1 MRLRLSVFPKVLRL
15 AVLAKRLTVAVG
27 QFIKIKRFENSV
39 GVTSTPIVASN
50 KVFSNAASVS
60 EASSVEPKKN
70 IFNGIGFDDG
80 EPYFLEDYVIGAP
93 DFQDYTLGVQVI
105 KVFTK
110 APIGD
115 GAVFNDT
122 VFSVTVQ
129 KSFSDQ
135 FFATDDVDGAL
146 TDQDDVTLEF
156 FKATDHTPVVSE
168 IRIFNFSKEITDQQN
183 YFLEDYVAE
192 DYVVGPRVFAD
203 DAGTILSQGYVLGA
217 TYFAEDYV
225 GESRTFS

>member
-1 MRLRLSVFPKVLRL
+1 VKLRLSVSPKVLRL
-15 AVLAKRLTVAVG
+15 AILAKRLAVAVG
-27 QFIKIKRFENSV
+27 QFIKIKRLENSV
-39 GVTSTPIVASN
+39 GVASDPIVIPN
-50 KVFSNAASVS
+50 KILNNSASVF
-60 EASSVEPKKN
+60 EASSIEPKKN
-70 IFNGIGFDDG
+70 IFDGVGFDDG
-80 EPYFLEDYVIGAP
+80 TPYFLEDYVVGAP

-110 APIGD
+110 SPVLTNVTALSAP
-115 GAVFNDT
+115 ALTF
-122 VFSVTVQ
+122 Q

-135 FFATDDVDGAL
+135 FFATDDVDGLL
-146 TDQDDVTLEF
+146 TDQDDLTLEF

-168 IRIFNFSKEITDQQN
+168 IRVFNFSKEITDQPN

-192 DYVVGPRVFAD
+192 DYVIGPRVFAE
-203 DAGTILSQGYVLGA
+203 DAGTLLSQGYVLDA